1 LITLT
6 YWLHEWLSDAVLID
20 WAGAIAAIVTVFLY
34 FAPWDRWG
42 WDWQP
47 WRYAAIAL
55 PGIAILLTAWSSNIQ
70 SLLIVAAFYGWLS
83 SAERRVRL
91 SYISVLLANWAILRM
106 LSEGGASEPLW
117 IAAVIGAS
125 ILYIAQVDPSLR
137 SQTKRETRHWLRC
150 LAVVIICLTAFY
162 QAQVGITGIPILLV
176 GLGAI
181 AIDLAFVFAGIL
193 LKIRALLYVGTAT
206 FMLQVLWQ
214 VWRFISDYSLVL
226 WAIGIAVGLLLIWI
240 AATFEARRSQVNSLL
255 QRWIV
260 ELDNWQ

>member
-1 LITLT
+1 M
-6 YWLHEWLSDAVLID
+6 ID
-20 WAGAIAAIVTVFLY
+20 WAGAIAAIVAIFLY
-34 FAPWDRWG
+34 FAPWQRWG

-47 WRYAAIAL
+47 WRRAAISL
-55 PGIAILLTAWSSNIQ
+55 PSIAVLLTGWGSNIQ

-83 SAERRVRL
+83 SAERRVSF
-91 SYISVLLANWAILRM
+91 SYISVLLADWAVLRM
-106 LSEGGASEPLW
+106 LHERGAVEPLW
-117 IAAVIGAS
+117 VAALIGAS
-125 ILYIAQVDPSLR
+125 LLYVVQVEPSLR
-137 SQTKRETRHWLRC
+137 SPNQRETRHWLRC
-150 LAVVIICLTAFY
+150 LATGIISLTAFY
-162 QAQVGITGIPILLV
+162 QAQVGIAGILPLLV

-181 AIDLAFVFAGIL
+181 AIDLGFIFAGVL
-193 LKIRALLYVGTAT
+193 LRIRALLYVGTAT

-260 ELDNWQ
+260 ELDDWE